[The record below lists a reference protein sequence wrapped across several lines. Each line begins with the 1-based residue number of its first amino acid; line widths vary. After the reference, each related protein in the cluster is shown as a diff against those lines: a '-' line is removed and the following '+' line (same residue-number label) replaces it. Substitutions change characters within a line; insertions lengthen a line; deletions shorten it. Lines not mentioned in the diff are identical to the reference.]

1 MNSSNNNIMIKALAF
16 EKAILEIL
24 KNDNPSLN
32 ENYSEKHNEK
42 CLNHIQYDAVSFGAL
57 YLQSFEV
64 ETIFADKI
72 VIEIKAGT
80 PRIEII
86 SRFYECV
93 KSDCDAI
100 VFFLAG
106 KKPKGIEEK
115 IRSSAK
121 CRVYFIDAEQLKRN
135 KTIYAI
141 LKKFDEYIVSDNNI
155 LIEDNYSLL
164 YSIKNNLAFAI
175 GAGCSRDSHISDWKT
190 LSKALGYELLYTIVN
205 TKESNYKN
213 KLITDALTDSLFECF
228 DNSSALDAVYNSY
241 KPSTPFDKCGYW
253 LSIKNVLYMSYDS
266 PYDAKKPLMN
276 AIASCINRRNIETVI
291 NYNFDSVLEQNM
303 KDNYKSKEEEILNSK
318 TVINGCIVNHVHGY
332 IPYDYNGK
340 TIVRNFIFTDKEY
353 YDNMMEP
360 TSFTNT
366 TQKEILQSKN
376 VIFVGVSFTDSNMKK
391 ILRER
396 VSAGYS
402 NNIFAFLK
410 LPDFKFE
417 GTNNKLFENKY
428 KLLYE
433 HYFDSLGVKVL
444 WVHSFSEIPE
454 KIEKI

>member
-1 MNSSNNNIMIKALAF
+1 MNKSDNNRMIKALAF

-24 KNDNPSLN
+24 KNDNPYLN
-32 ENYSEKHNEK
+32 ENYTEKHFEYHP
-42 CLNHIQYDAVSFGAL
+42 NHFHYDAVSFGSL
-57 YLQSFEV
+57 NLQSFEM
-64 ETIFADKI
+64 ETIFAEKI

-80 PRIEII
+80 PSIDVF
-86 SRFYECV
+86 SRFYERV
-93 KSDCDAI
+93 ENDCDAI
-100 VFFLAG
+100 VFFLAA
-106 KKPKGIEEK
+106 KKPKEIEK
-115 IRSSAK
+115 RIKSDAK
-121 CRVYFIDAEQLKRN
+121 CRVYFIDAEKLKSN

-141 LKKFDEYIVSDNNI
+141 LKKFEYIVSDNNI

-213 KLITDALTDSLFECF
+213 KLITDALTESLFECF

-241 KPSTPFDKCGYW
+241 KSSTPFDQCNYW

-266 PYDAKKPLMN
+266 PQDAKKPLMN
-276 AIASCINRRNIETVI
+276 AIASCIKRRSIETVI

-303 KDNYKSKEEEILNSK
+303 KENYKSKEEEISNSK
-318 TVINGCIVNHVHGY
+318 TIINGCIVNHVHGY

-340 TIVRNFIFTDKEY
+340 TIVSNFIFTDKEY
-353 YDNMMEP
+353 YDNMMNP
-360 TSFTNT
+360 TSFTNI
-366 TQKEILQSKN
+366 TQKEVLQSKN
-376 VIFVGVSFTDSNMKK
+376 VIFVGVSFTDSNMKE

-396 VSAGYS
+396 VSVGYS

-417 GTNNKLFENKY
+417 GTNNKLIENKY

>member
-1 MNSSNNNIMIKALAF
+1 MNRSDNNRMIRALAF
-16 EKAILEIL
+16 EKAVLEIL
-24 KNDNPSLN
+24 KKDNPSLN
-32 ENYSEKHNEK
+32 ENYIEKHNEYR
-42 CLNHIQYDAVSFGAL
+42 LSSFQYDAVSFGSL
-57 YLQSFEV
+57 NLQSFEM
-64 ETIFADKI
+64 ETIFAEKI

-80 PRIEII
+80 PSIDVF
-86 SRFYECV
+86 SRFYERV
-93 KSDCDAI
+93 ENYCDAI

-135 KTIYAI
+135 KTINAI
-141 LKKFDEYIVSDNNI
+141 LKKFDEYIVSDDNI

-213 KLITDALTDSLFECF
+213 KLITDALTDSLFERF
-228 DNSSALDAVYNSY
+228 DNSSALDAIYNSY
-241 KPSTPFDKCGYW
+241 KSSTPFDRCDYW

-266 PYDAKKPLMN
+266 PHDAKKPLMN
-276 AIASCINRRNIETVI
+276 AIASCINRRNVETVI

-303 KDNYKSKEEEILNSK
+303 KENYKSNEEEVLNSK

-340 TIVRNFIFTDKEY
+340 TIVSNFIFTDKEY
-353 YDNMMEP
+353 YDNMMNP

-366 TQKEILQSKN
+366 TQKEILQRKN
-376 VIFVGVSFTDSNMKK
+376 VIFVGVSFTDSNMKE

-396 VSAGYS
+396 VSVGYS

-410 LPDFKFE
+410 LPDFRFE
-417 GTNNKLFENKY
+417 GTNNKLIENKY
-428 KLLYE
+428 KLVYE
-433 HYFDSLGVKVL
+433 RYFDSLGVKVL
-444 WVHSFSEIPE
+444 WVHSFEEIPE